1 MPFLIKFFLSI
12 KKSMVYET
20 VIFVVYG
27 GKSVIIRVV
36 IDNFTLS
43 NIA

>member
-1 MPFLIKFFLSI
+1 
-12 KKSMVYET
+12 MVYET

-27 GKSVIIRVV
+27 CKSVIIRVV